1 MLTVTEVVPL
11 AEDVLLLLGLHHVLL
26 LQTLQGEHAG
36 RVRLAVAVLDGEF
49 GENFG
54 NVLFRICDFYLYKL
68 YSAES
73 SNTES

>member
-1 MLTVTEVVPL
+1 MTEVVPL

-49 GENFG
+49 
-54 NVLFRICDFYLYKL
+54 
-68 YSAES
+68 
-73 SNTES
+73 